1 MIYGILY
8 IGCGTMNCEVLVELK
23 SKNIDKTFTY
33 SIPSSL
39 TKVISIGAR
48 VLVPFGK
55 QKLEGFV
62 LKINNTN
69 NFDYTLKDVLEVID
83 NEPVLNEE
91 LLNLGKY
98 VSKKTLCNLITAYQ
112 AMLPT
117 ALKAKNGKVVSK
129 KYNTYLMITNNDFS
143 NIKSNKQLQILD
155 LIDKNKK
162 VLKSEASKISEY
174 SVKVL
179 LEKGYIKEVKE
190 EVYRLKRN
198 INNLEPPKELTLEQQ
213 IVVDKVTENLNKFK
227 PFLLHG
233 VTGSGKTEV
242 YMHIIDKVLKEKKE
256 ALVLV
261 PEISLTPQL
270 VSQFENRFGS
280 NIAILHSR
288 LSDGE
293 KYDEWRKIIRKEVS
307 IVIGARSAIFAPLTN
322 LGVIIIDEE
331 HTPTYKQEN
340 NPHYSAVDVAHF
352 RAKHYQIPVVLGS
365 ATPSLE
371 SFTRAKTG
379 IYELLEL
386 KRRVNSSLPK
396 VSLVDMKDE
405 IRKGNRVLCEDLINS
420 LNNVIKKN
428 EQAVILLNR
437 RGFSTILTCNDCG
450 YTSKCPNCD
459 IPLTFHKSSNTM
471 RCHYCGYGSGK
482 LNVCPSCNSKEI
494 SYFGMGTEKLEEWI
508 KENIENSKT
517 IRMDIDTTSTK
528 GAHERIITSFKN
540 KEYNIL
546 IGTQMIAKGLD
557 FPDVTLVGVVN
568 GDASLNIPDFRSAER
583 TYQLLNQVAGRAG
596 RSKSGGKVIIQGFN
610 VNHYSISYAANHD
623 YISFYNEE
631 MSIRKALKYPP
642 YCNISQIKISGKD
655 YSSVSDEA
663 NKISN
668 YLRNNI
674 DNTITVLGPSNANIP
689 KLNNVYYMNII
700 LKYKKT
706 EIVFPLLEFIKNQY
720 LNNRKV
726 NIDINLNPNQV

>member
-1 MIYGILY
+1 
-8 IGCGTMNCEVLVELK
+8 MNCEVLVELK

-33 SIPSSL
+33 SIPYNL
-39 TKVISIGAR
+39 TDLVKVGAR

-55 QKLEGFV
+55 QQLEGFV

-69 NFDYTLKDVLEVID
+69 NFDYDLKEVLEVVD
-83 NEPVLNEE
+83 EEPVLNDE
-91 LLNLGKY
+91 LLKLGKY
-98 VSKKTLCNLITAYQ
+98 ISKKTLCNLITAYQ

-129 KYNTYLMITNNDFS
+129 KFSTYLVVVNQDFS
-143 NIKSNKQLQILD
+143 KIKSNKQLQVLEFIQ
-155 LIDKNKK
+155 NNRK
-162 VLKSEASKISEY
+162 VLKSEASKVSEY

-190 EVYRLKRN
+190 EIYRLNRGVRR
-198 INNLEPPKELTLEQQ
+198 LESPKTLTDEQQ
-213 IVVDKVTENLNKFK
+213 LVVDKVINSMNTFK

-242 YMHIIDKVLKEKKE
+242 YMHIISSVLKEKKE

-293 KYDEWRKIIRKEVS
+293 KFDEWRKIIRKEVS

-340 NPHYSAVDVAHF
+340 NPHYSAIDVALF
-352 RAKHYQIPVVLGS
+352 RAKNYQIPVLLGS

-379 IYELLEL
+379 VYELLEL
-386 KRRVNSSLPK
+386 KSRVNSTLPK
-396 VSLVDMKDE
+396 VSLIDMKDE
-405 IRKGNRVLCEDLINS
+405 MRKGNRVLCEELMNS
-420 LNNVIKKN
+420 LEITIKNN

-437 RGFSTILTCNDCG
+437 RGFSTILTCNNCG

-482 LNVCPSCNSKEI
+482 LTICPSCNSREI
-494 SYFGMGTEKLEEWI
+494 SYFGMGTERLEEWI
-508 KENIENSKT
+508 KENIPNSKT
-517 IRMDIDTTSTK
+517 IRMDIDTTSNK
-528 GAHERIITSFKN
+528 GAHEKIITSFQN

-596 RSKSGGKVIIQGFN
+596 RSNKTGKVIIQGFN
-610 VNHYSISYAANHD
+610 MEHYSIRYAATHD

-631 MSIRKALKYPP
+631 MNIRKTLKYPP
-642 YCNISQIKISGKD
+642 YFNISQIKISGTD
-655 YSSVSDEA
+655 YTSVSNEA
-663 NKISN
+663 SKIAN
-668 YLRNNI
+668 HLRNNNI
-674 DNTITVLGPSNANIP
+674 SNLTVLGPSNSNIP
-689 KLNNVYYMNII
+689 KINNTYYMNII

-706 EIVFPLLEFIKNQY
+706 DTVFSSLEFIRDQY
-720 LNNRKV
+720 RDNRKV
-726 NIDINLNPNQV
+726 NIDIYLNPNQI

>member
-1 MIYGILY
+1 
-8 IGCGTMNCEVLVELK
+8 MNCEVLVELK

-33 SIPSSL
+33 SIPSDFVDL
-39 TKVISIGAR
+39 VKVGIR

-55 QKLEGFV
+55 QRLEGFV
-62 LKINNTN
+62 LKINAINE
-69 NFDYTLKDVLEVID
+69 FDYKLKDIIDVID
-83 NEPVLNEE
+83 EEPVLNSE
-91 LLNLGKY
+91 LLELGKY

-112 AMLPT
+112 AMLPV
-117 ALKAKNGKVVSK
+117 ALKAKKGKVVPK
-129 KYNTYLMITNNDFS
+129 KYNNYLILNNNDFS
-143 NIKSNKQLQILD
+143 LVKSNKQIEILN
-155 LIDKNKK
+155 IINKNKRI
-162 VLKSEASKISEY
+162 LKSDANKISEY

-179 LEKGYIKEVKE
+179 LEKGYIKEIKE
-190 EVYRLKRN
+190 EVYRLNKQVSDLENPKKLTNEQEKVVNTVINN
-198 INNLEPPKELTLEQQ
+198 INT
-213 IVVDKVTENLNKFK
+213 FK

-242 YMHIIDKVLKEKKE
+242 YMHIIADVLKQKKE

-270 VSQFENRFGS
+270 ISQFENRFGS
-280 NIAILHSR
+280 NIAVLHSR

-322 LGVIIIDEE
+322 LGIIIIDEE

-340 NPHYSAVDVAHF
+340 NPHYNAIDIALF
-352 RAKHYQIPVVLGS
+352 RARNYNIPLILGS
-365 ATPSLE
+365 ATPSVE

-386 KRRVNSSLPK
+386 KTRVNSKLPD
-396 VSLVDMKDE
+396 VLLVDMKDE
-405 IRKGNRVLCEDLINS
+405 IRKGNRVLCEELINR
-420 LNNVIKKN
+420 LEKAIEND

-437 RGFSTILTCNDCG
+437 RGFSTILTCNSCG

-471 RCHYCGYGSGK
+471 RCHYCGYGSRK
-482 LNVCPSCNSKEI
+482 ITVCPSCKSTEI

-508 KENIENSKT
+508 NDNIKNSKT
-517 IRMDIDTTSTK
+517 IRMDVDTTTGK
-528 GAHERIITSFKN
+528 GSHEKIINSFKN

-557 FPDVTLVGVVN
+557 FPDVTLVGVVS

-596 RSKSGGKVIIQGFN
+596 RGEKSGSVIIQGFN
-610 VNHYSISYAANHD
+610 IEHYSIQYAASHD
-623 YISFYNEE
+623 YYAFYNEE
-631 MSIRKALKYPP
+631 MAIRKALKYPP
-642 YCNISQIKISGKD
+642 YCNLTQIKIYGKD
-655 YSSVSDEA
+655 YNLVILES
-663 NKISN
+663 NKIAN
-668 YLRNNI
+668 YLKNNI
-674 DNTITVLGPSNANIP
+674 VSGLTILGPSNSNIP

-700 LKYKKT
+700 LKYKKSD
-706 EIVFPLLEFIKNQY
+706 EVLPLFDFIKKQY
-720 LNNRKV
+720 SDNNKI
-726 NIDINLNPNQV
+726 NIDIYLNPNQI

>member
-1 MIYGILY
+1 
-8 IGCGTMNCEVLVELK
+8 MNCEVLVELK

-33 SIPSSL
+33 SIPTNL
-39 TKVISIGAR
+39 TDLVKVGAR

-62 LKINNTN
+62 LKINKEN
-69 NFDYTLKDVLEVID
+69 NFDYDLKDILEVID
-83 NEPVLNEE
+83 LEPVLNSE
-91 LLNLGKY
+91 LLELGKY
-98 VSKKTLCNLITAYQ
+98 ISKKTLCNLITAYQ

-129 KYNTYLMITNNDFS
+129 KFDTYLIISDDDFS
-143 NIKSNKQLQILD
+143 LVKSNKQLEILN
-155 LIDKNKK
+155 LIKINNKL
-162 VLKSEASKISEY
+162 LKREANKISEY

-179 LEKGYIKEVKE
+179 LEKGYIKEIKE
-190 EVYRLKRN
+190 EVYRLN
-198 INNLEPPKELTLEQQ
+198 IEEKELEEPRKLTSEQQ
-213 IVVDKVTENLNKFK
+213 TVVDKVVNSSGEFK

-242 YMHIIDKVLKEKKE
+242 YMHIIADALKRNKE

-322 LGVIIIDEE
+322 LGIIIIDEE
-331 HTPTYKQEN
+331 HTSTYKQEN
-340 NPHYSAVDVAHF
+340 NPHYSAIDVALF
-352 RAKHYQIPVVLGS
+352 RARNYQIPVILGS
-365 ATPSLE
+365 ATPTLE

-379 IYELLEL
+379 VYELLEL
-386 KRRVNSSLPK
+386 KNRVNSTLPN
-396 VSLVDMKDE
+396 VSLVDMKVE
-405 IRKGNRVLCEDLINS
+405 MRKGNRVLCEELIKS
-420 LNNVIKKN
+420 LETVIKNN

-437 RGFSTILTCNDCG
+437 RGFSTILTCNNCG
-450 YTSKCPNCD
+450 FTSKCPNCD

-482 LNVCPSCNSKEI
+482 LISCPSCSSKEI

-508 KENIENSKT
+508 KENIIGGRT
-517 IRMDIDTTSTK
+517 IRMDIDTTSNK
-528 GAHERIITSFKN
+528 GAHERIITAFKN
-540 KEYNIL
+540 REYNIL

-596 RSKSGGKVIIQGFN
+596 RSKKEGKVIIQGFN
-610 VNHYSISYAANHD
+610 MEHYSICYAAKHD

-631 MSIRKALKYPP
+631 MNIRKALKYPP
-642 YCNISQIKISGKD
+642 YFNICQIKISGKE
-655 YSSVSDEA
+655 YQEVNNEA
-663 NKISN
+663 NKIAS
-668 YLRNNI
+668 YLKKNNNI
-674 DNTITVLGPSNANIP
+674 IILGPSNSNIP
-689 KLNNVYYMNII
+689 KINNTYYMNII

-706 EIVFPLLEFIKNQY
+706 EVVLPNLNFIRDKY
-720 LNNRKV
+720 RDNRKI
-726 NIDINLNPNQV
+726 NIDIYLNPNQI

>member
-1 MIYGILY
+1 
-8 IGCGTMNCEVLVELK
+8 MNCEVLVELK
-23 SKNIDKTFTY
+23 NKNIDKTFTY
-33 SIPSSL
+33 SIPSNL
-39 TKVISIGAR
+39 TDLVKVGAR

-55 QKLEGFV
+55 QKLEGFI
-62 LKINNTN
+62 LKINNEN
-69 NFDYTLKDVLEVID
+69 NFDYALKDILEIID
-83 NEPVLNEE
+83 SEPVLNKE

-98 VSKKTLCNLITAYQ
+98 ISKKTLCNLITAYQ
-112 AMLPT
+112 SMLPT

-129 KYNTYLMITNNDFS
+129 KFNTYLIINNFDFLS
-143 NIKSNKQLQILD
+143 IKSNKQLEILE
-155 LIDKNKK
+155 LIKKNKK
-162 VLKSEASKISEY
+162 VLKSEASKISLY
-174 SVKVL
+174 SVKIL

-190 EVYRLKRN
+190 EVYRLNRA
-198 INNLEPPKELTLEQQ
+198 PKELTQPKVLTEEQQ
-213 IVVDKVTENLNKFK
+213 MVVNKVINSMNTFK

-242 YMHIIDKVLKEKKE
+242 YMHIIAETLKQKKE

-270 VSQFENRFGS
+270 VSQFEDRFGS

-293 KYDEWRKIIRKEVS
+293 KFDEWRKIIRKEVS

-340 NPHYSAVDVAHF
+340 NPHYSAIDVALF
-352 RAKHYQIPVVLGS
+352 RAKNYEIPVVLGS

-379 IYELLEL
+379 VYELLQL
-386 KRRVNSSLPK
+386 KRRINSKLPE
-396 VSLVDMKDE
+396 VLLVDMKDE
-405 IRKGNRVLCEDLINS
+405 MRKGNRVLCEQLISS
-420 LNNVIKKN
+420 LETCIKN
-428 EQAVILLNR
+428 DEQAVILLNR
-437 RGFSTILTCNDCG
+437 RGFSTILTCNNCG
-450 YTSKCPNCD
+450 YTGKCPNCD

-471 RCHYCGYGSGK
+471 RCHYCGYGSAK
-482 LNVCPSCNSKEI
+482 LNICPSCGSKEI

-508 KENIENSKT
+508 NENIKNSKT

-528 GAHERIITSFKN
+528 GAHERIINAFKN

-557 FPDVTLVGVVN
+557 FPDVTLVGVIN

-596 RSKSGGKVIIQGFN
+596 RNIKSGKVIIQGFN
-610 VNHYSISYAANHD
+610 IEHYSIRYAAKHD
-623 YISFYNEE
+623 YTSFYNEE
-631 MSIRKALKYPP
+631 MNIRKILKYPP
-642 YCNISQIKISGKD
+642 YYNISQIKISGKD
-655 YSSVSDEA
+655 YSSVNDEA
-663 NKISN
+663 NKIAN
-668 YLRNNI
+668 YLKTKDTNNL
-674 DNTITVLGPSNANIP
+674 TILGPSNSNIP
-689 KLNNVYYMNII
+689 KLNNTYYMNVI
-700 LKYKKT
+700 LKYKRT
-706 EIVFPLLEFIKNQY
+706 DTVFPLLEFVKNQY
-720 LNNRKV
+720 RDNRKV
-726 NIDINLNPNQV
+726 NIDIYLNPNQI

>member
-1 MIYGILY
+1 
-8 IGCGTMNCEVLVELK
+8 MNCEVLVELK

-33 SIPSSL
+33 SIPSNL
-39 TKVISIGAR
+39 TDLVKIGAR

-62 LKINNTN
+62 LKINNGN
-69 NFDYTLKDVLEVID
+69 KFDYDLKEILEVID
-83 NEPVLNEE
+83 LEPVLNSE
-91 LLNLGKY
+91 LLELGKY
-98 VSKKTLCNLITAYQ
+98 ISKKTLCNLITAYQ

-117 ALKAKNGKVVSK
+117 ALKAKKGKVVSK
-129 KYNTYLMITNNDFS
+129 KFETYLIIADDDFS
-143 NIKSNKQLQILD
+143 GIKSNKQLELLN
-155 LIDKNKK
+155 LIKIKNKL
-162 VLKSEASKISEY
+162 LKREACSISEY

-179 LEKGYIKEVKE
+179 LEKGYIIEIKE
-190 EVYRLKRN
+190 EVYRLN
-198 INNLEPPKELTLEQQ
+198 IEEKELEEPKKLTSEQQ
-213 IVVDKVTENLNKFK
+213 IVVDKVVNSMEEFK

-242 YMHIIDKVLKEKKE
+242 YMHIIAEVLNRNKE

-331 HTPTYKQEN
+331 HTSTYKQEN
-340 NPHYSAVDVAHF
+340 NPHYSAIDVALF
-352 RAKHYQIPVVLGS
+352 RAKKYQIPVLLGS
-365 ATPSLE
+365 ATPTLE
-371 SFTRAKTG
+371 SFTRAKAG
-379 IYELLEL
+379 VYELLEL
-386 KRRVNSSLPK
+386 KNRVNSTLPN
-396 VSLVDMKDE
+396 VSLVDMKVE
-405 IRKGNRVLCEDLINS
+405 IRKGNRVLCEELIKS
-420 LNNVIKKN
+420 LETVIKNN

-437 RGFSTILTCNDCG
+437 RGFSTILTCNNCG
-450 YTSKCPNCD
+450 FTSKCPNCD

-482 LNVCPSCNSKEI
+482 LITCPSCGSKEI

-508 KENIENSKT
+508 RENIVDSRT
-517 IRMDIDTTSTK
+517 IRMDIDTTSNK
-528 GAHERIITSFKN
+528 GAHERIITAFKN

-557 FPDVTLVGVVN
+557 FPDVTLVGVVS

-596 RSKSGGKVIIQGFN
+596 RSKKAGNVIIQGFN
-610 VNHYSISYAANHD
+610 MEHYSIRYAARHD

-631 MSIRKALKYPP
+631 LSIRKALKYPP
-642 YCNISQIKISGKD
+642 YFNICQIKINGKE
-655 YSSVSDEA
+655 YQEVSTEA
-663 NKISN
+663 NKIAT
-668 YLRNNI
+668 YLKKNKEI
-674 DNTITVLGPSNANIP
+674 IVLGPSNSNIP
-689 KLNNVYYMNII
+689 KINNNYYINILI
-700 LKYKKT
+700 KYKKT
-706 EIVFPLLEFIKNQY
+706 EIVLPNLEFIKDKY
-720 LNNRKV
+720 RDNRKINV
-726 NIDINLNPNQV
+726 DIYLNPNQI